1 MRHGDMREGEMII
14 DDDLD
19 LRPGR
24 RSAETSARSVRRGR
38 PARASAV
45 ERTRRPVIGVAA
57 ALERV
62 ETTVGPAEAAF
73 VTRPYLSHVL
83 RAGGLPVVLT
93 PDPELARDPDAE
105 LDLVDGLLLVG
116 GSDIDPAHYGAERH
130 PATEPPV
137 PERDVAELAL
147 ARAALARDLP
157 TLGIC
162 RGMQVMNVALGGTLH
177 QHLPDVLGHDRH
189 RHGHAAADENASWE
203 VRLADG
209 SLAARAAGSRVLRAT
224 HSQHHQ
230 GVWQVARRLT
240 VSGWAEDELP
250 VAVEAP
256 EARFF
261 LGVQWHPEVDDTSHV
276 IAALVEAA
284 DEPEE
289 EDAQ

>member
-1 MRHGDMREGEMII
+1 MII

-19 LRPGR
+19 QRRRDDASPRPL
-24 RSAETSARSVRRGR
+24 RRGGPATAR
-38 PARASAV
+38 PADRA
-45 ERTRRPVIGVAA
+45 RRPVIGVAA

-73 VTRPYLSHVL
+73 VTRPYLRHVL

-93 PDPELARDPDAE
+93 PDPDLARDPDAE
-105 LDLVDGLLLVG
+105 LDLVDALLLVG
-116 GSDIDPAHYGAERH
+116 GSDIDPAHYGAARH
-130 PATEPPV
+130 PATDPPV

-162 RGMQVMNVALGGTLH
+162 RGMQVLNVALGGTLH

-189 RHGHAAADENASWE
+189 HRRGDPDDERGYE
-203 VRLADG
+203 VHLAEG
-209 SLAARAAGSRVLRAT
+209 SLAARAAGSRLLRAT
-224 HSQHHQ
+224 HSSHHQ
-230 GVWQVARRLT
+230 GIWRVAAPLT

-256 EARFF
+256 GARFF

-284 DEPEE
+284 DEPTEE
-289 EDAQ
+289 PR